1 MMLRSTTRFGG
12 DWTTEKLERIRK
24 YLVAY
29 SRIMSKQ
36 VYQYAYIDAFAGTGY
51 HQPKPS
57 RPSSELMI
65 PELAERESQLFLE
78 GSARIALQVVPP
90 FHKYIFIEKG
100 LNKIRR
106 LQQLVEKEF
115 PGKKKDV
122 ICMRGDANTRIQE
135 YCEKSWSKHRAV
147 MFLDPYGMQVSWGTV
162 EAVAKTRAI
171 DLWILF
177 PLGVAVNR
185 MLTRDGQ
192 ISKQWRDRLDSM
204 FGASDWYEAFYET
217 KSTTSLFGQDDRT
230 AKTADLGAI
239 GRYYIRRLKT
249 VFAAVAE
256 NPLSLFNS
264 KNNPLYLLCF
274 AAGNPKGAPTAVK
287 IAQHIL
293 AT

>member
-1 MMLRSTTRFGG
+1 MRSAASFGG
-12 DWTTEKLERIRK
+12 DWTTEKLDRIRK

-36 VYQYAYIDAFAGTGY
+36 AYQYAYIDAFAGTGY
-51 HQPKPS
+51 RKLKSFSSP
-57 RPSSELMI
+57 SELMI
-65 PELAERESQLFLE
+65 PELAERDSQRFLE
-78 GSARIALQVVPP
+78 GSARIALQVEPP
-90 FHKYIFIEKG
+90 FNKYIFIEKSQI
-100 LNKIRR
+100 KILR
-106 LQQLVEKEF
+106 LKQLVKKEF
-115 PGKKKDV
+115 PSKEEV
-122 ICMRGDANTRIQE
+122 VFCLHGDANTCIQD
-135 YCEKSWSKHRAV
+135 YCEKNWSKHRAV

-162 EAVAKTRAI
+162 EAIAKTKAI

-185 MLTRDGQ
+185 MLTRDAQ
-192 ISKQWRDRLDSM
+192 ISTQWRNKLDSL
-204 FGASDWYEAFYET
+204 FGAPDWYEAFYET
-217 KSTTSLFGQDDRT
+217 KSTTSLFGQHDRT
-230 AKTADLGAI
+230 TKTANLGAI

-249 VFAAVAE
+249 VFTAVAE
-256 NPLSLFNS
+256 NPLPLLND